1 MNLDCYYT
9 FIVLAKCQ
17 NYRKA
22 SEELFITQPSVFKQ
36 IKKLEEHLQVS
47 LFETVGRHIVLTKE
61 GQMFLPIATELIQTY
76 ETGIEKIRN
85 LKNNYSFRLNVIVTP
100 YIATYLIPQFLPT
113 FFKDVPNIDI
123 SISVTNNS
131 IPELVESGE
140 YHIGIDRMEPFS
152 TKLNREKVCEGTIK
166 LIVPNIESNKA
177 LNDELSFF
185 KKYRLLVN
193 NHPTYWK
200 SLLKEIQQHYPQ
212 IETTSIEDVTVT
224 EQLIKSNQG
233 ISYIPIYILNK
244 ISKSKR
250 MRIIEPTLIK
260 PPVSFTYMMWRKQ
273 TPEVEIFNE
282 LFKKFIK
289 KEQI

>member
-9 FIVLAKCQ
+9 FIVLAKTQ

-36 IKKLEEHLQVS
+36 IKKLEEHLQVN
-47 LFETVGRHIVLTKE
+47 LFETVGRHIVLTNE
-61 GQMFLPIATELIQTY
+61 GQTFLPIAKELIKTY
-76 ETGIEKIRN
+76 EAGIEKMRN
-85 LKNNYSFRLNVIVTP
+85 LKYNYSFRLNVVVTP
-100 YIATYLIPQFLPT
+100 YIATYLIPKFLPI
-113 FFKDVPNIDI
+113 FFKNAPNIDI
-123 SISVTNNS
+123 SISVTNNN
-131 IPELVESGE
+131 IPELVERDE
-140 YHIGIDRMEPFS
+140 YHIGVNRREPFS
-152 TKLNREKVCEGTIK
+152 SKLNTEKLCEGTIK
-166 LIVPNIESNKA
+166 LVVPNIESNKEF
-177 LNDELSFF
+177 NDELFFF

-193 NHPTYWK
+193 NHPTYWG
-200 SLLKEIQQHYPQ
+200 SLLKEIQNHYPQ

-224 EQLIKSNQG
+224 EQLIKSSQG

-244 ISKSKR
+244 ISKSNKLR
-250 MRIIEPTLIK
+250 VIEPNLIK

-273 TPEVEIFNE
+273 TPEIEIFNE